1 MRFVDTYL
9 EDVSTVD
16 ITATYVNL
24 LGAIPVV
31 GDHVVVW
38 SRAIGILSPFL
49 FATQKFN
56 LIVGALSQFIDKNMA
71 FVGINY
77 PARLK
82 LLQFLTLYISSYH
95 HPKGKWQ
102 RRDATMSDR
111 LCW

>member
-1 MRFVDTYL
+1 MAFANIVYSCHVLSVPEKLIRDLICALVDTYL

-56 LIVGALSQFIDKNMA
+56 LIVGAL
-71 FVGINY
+71 
-77 PARLK
+77 
-82 LLQFLTLYISSYH
+82 
-95 HPKGKWQ
+95 
-102 RRDATMSDR
+102 
-111 LCW
+111 